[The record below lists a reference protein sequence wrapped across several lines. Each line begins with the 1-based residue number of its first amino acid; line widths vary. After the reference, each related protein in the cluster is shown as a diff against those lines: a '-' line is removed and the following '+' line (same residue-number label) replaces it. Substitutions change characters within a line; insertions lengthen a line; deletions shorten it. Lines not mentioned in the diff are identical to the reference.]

1 MFSFLKPPSKL
12 SRISEDSN
20 DEEDDFSLP
29 FFLSFFL
36 YILDIEQRKKIL
48 VHGKKVLIHMKTI
61 KNQSQMYIF
70 NFVSRYQ
77 TFRIY
82 SAGKEGPLVFCIH
95 GAGASGLSFTLLA
108 VQNIGY
114 VIKQKYSK
122 SFCRIVAP
130 DLRGHG
136 IIDEF
141 Y

>member
-1 MFSFLKPPSKL
+1 
-12 SRISEDSN
+12 
-20 DEEDDFSLP
+20 
-29 FFLSFFL
+29 
-36 YILDIEQRKKIL
+36 
-48 VHGKKVLIHMKTI
+48 
-61 KNQSQMYIF
+61 MYIF
-70 NFVSRYQ
+70 NFVFNKQ
-77 TFRIY
+77 IFRIY
-82 SAGKEGPLVFCIH
+82 NAGKEGPLVFCIH
-95 GAGASGLSFTLLA
+95 GAGASRLSFTLLD